1 MHTGSCSMDGGLK
14 EKKMNI
20 NIEIKGQQAHIV
32 NQQSLISG
40 TSNLEEI
47 KFDFSSEWDGYT
59 KTAVIYV
66 DDYSISDSVKV
77 LVEKD
82 VVSAEKLPDWLF
94 REECELYIGVFG
106 DNSEGRRITSTIVCQ
121 KVKKGVPVDVVNEIT
136 PDIYNQIIKIM
147 CDTKALVKEAD
158 EKIEVNK
165 GYLEQAEQ
173 KANDAADYADRAG
186 NYLEEVV
193 GQKTDVE
200 KLIANIDVKVEES
213 TTNIANITEA
223 KMNDI
228 SSLTEAK
235 SNDIATLTTA
245 KMEDIAN
252 FTNAKLGDINNTARA
267 QIEAINSSAVA
278 AGESQTK
285 GINTVASSQINKI
298 TDVTNQ
304 QLENINTAATN
315 QIGTIEGKTYTQIK
329 NINDTA
335 TSQISAI
342 NNTALSQI
350 DAINNTT
357 TNQIKNMTV
366 KYSDMCRTLGIE
378 HEGIM
383 LAKTSYNESSIPH
396 DIYSID
402 VSKFKYIEFGKLV
415 RGIYEDTLPAF
426 HIGIYL
432 TNLKDEPAL
441 ENVTTGKRYDV
452 SLLNDLQFY
461 VSYQGSGGYEV
472 TVNYKLYNKLEET
485 TEE

>member
-1 MHTGSCSMDGGLK
+1 MDGGLK

-47 KFDFSSEWDGYT
+47 KFDFSSEWNGYT

-66 DDYSISDSVKV
+66 DDYSISDSVKM

-245 KMEDIAN
+245 K
-252 FTNAKLGDINNTARA
+252 LGDINNTAQA
-267 QIEAINSSAVA
+267 QIES
-278 AGESQTK
+278 
-285 GINTVASSQINKI
+285 INTVA
-298 TDVTNQ
+298 NQ
-304 QLENINTAATN
+304 NTKSGIEAVNAAARA
-315 QIGTIEGKTYTQIK
+315 QIGGIHTVADAQKKGITETAQGKIK
-329 NINDTA
+329 DINNTA

-342 NNTALSQI
+342 NNTATNQI
-350 DAINNTT
+350 KAINKTAQS
-357 TNQIKNMTV
+357 QIKNMTI

-383 LAKTSYNESSIPH
+383 LANTSYNSNESGSIPP

-415 RGIYEDTLPAF
+415 IADTYEYTLPAYPISIF
-426 HIGIYL
+426 L
-432 TNLKDEPAL
+432 TNLKDDPAP
-441 ENVTTGKRYDV
+441 EKVTTGKRYDV

-461 VSYQGSGGYEV
+461 VSYIGSGGYET

-485 TEE
+485 TE

>member
-1 MHTGSCSMDGGLK
+1 MDGGLK

-121 KVKKGVPVDVVNEIT
+121 KVKKGVPVDVVDEIT

-147 CDTKALVKEAD
+147 CDAKALVKEAD

-200 KLIANIDVKVEES
+200 KLIADIDVKVNES

-228 SSLTEAK
+228 SSLTETK

-245 KMEDIAN
+245 K
-252 FTNAKLGDINNTARA
+252 LGDINNTAQA
-267 QIEAINSSAVA
+267 QIES
-278 AGESQTK
+278 
-285 GINTVASSQINKI
+285 INTVANQNTKSGIEAVNAAAKAQISGINSVANAKEKGITETAQGKI
-298 TDVTNQ
+298 KD
-304 QLENINTAATN
+304 INN
-315 QIGTIEGKTYTQIK
+315 
-329 NINDTA
+329 TA

-350 DAINNTT
+350 NAINKTAQS
-357 TNQIKNMTV
+357 QIKNMTI

-383 LAKTSYNESSIPH
+383 LAKTSYNGNASGSIPP

-402 VSKFKYIEFGKLV
+402 VSKFKYIEFGKIV
-415 RGIYEDTLPAF
+415 VTYNNGDYEYTLPAYP
-426 HIGIYL
+426 ISILL
-432 TNLKDEPAL
+432 TNLKDDPAL
-441 ENVTTGKRYDV
+441 EDVTTGKRYDV

-461 VSYQGSGGYEV
+461 VAYIGSGGYET

>member
-1 MHTGSCSMDGGLK
+1 MDGGLK

-66 DDYSISDSVKV
+66 DDYSISDSVKM
-77 LVEKD
+77 LVEKN
-82 VVSAEKLPDWLF
+82 VVSAEKLPSWLF

-245 KMEDIAN
+245 KMKDIAN
-252 FTNAKLGDINNTARA
+252 ITNAKLGDINNTALT
-267 QIEAINSSAVA
+267 QINAINKTAQ
-278 AGESQTK
+278 SQ
-285 GINTVASSQINKI
+285 VQ
-298 TDVTNQ
+298 
-304 QLENINTAATN
+304 
-315 QIGTIEGKTYTQIK
+315 
-329 NINDTA
+329 
-335 TSQISAI
+335 
-342 NNTALSQI
+342 
-350 DAINNTT
+350 
-357 TNQIKNMTV
+357 NMTV

-378 HEGIM
+378 HEGI
-383 LAKTSYNESSIPH
+383 LCLRNLRQVSINVA
-396 DIYSID
+396 S
-402 VSKFKYIEFGKLV
+402 FKYIKFGKMYIDSTDKKLISNQ
-415 RGIYEDTLPAF
+415 GP
-426 HIGIYL
+426 YL
-432 TNLKDEPAL
+432 FNVDNFGYINTDE
-441 ENVTTGKRYDV
+441 EYDISSEKELSCHSEYYHDPELTV
-452 SLLNDLQFY
+452 Y
-461 VSYQGSGGYEV
+461 VD
-472 TVNYKLYNKLEET
+472 YKLYNKSEET

>member
-1 MHTGSCSMDGGLK
+1 
-14 EKKMNI
+14 MNI

-66 DDYSISDSVKV
+66 DDYSISDSVKM

-147 CDTKALVKEAD
+147 CDAKALVKEAD

-200 KLIANIDVKVEES
+200 KLIADIDVKVNES

-252 FTNAKLGDINNTARA
+252 TTNAKLEDINNTAQA
-267 QIEAINSSAVA
+267 QIES
-278 AGESQTK
+278 
-285 GINTVASSQINKI
+285 INTVAQQNIKSGTDAVNKAAQGKIYSINETAQGQINA
-298 TDVTNQ
+298 
-304 QLENINTAATN
+304 INNTATN
-315 QIGTIEGKTYTQIK
+315 QIGE
-329 NINDTA
+329 INGA
-335 TSQISAI
+335 ARGQISAI

-350 DAINNTT
+350 DSINNTAIS
-357 TNQIKNMTV
+357 QIENMTV

-378 HEGIM
+378 HEGYLKIKNTKEGSM
-383 LAKTSYNESSIPH
+383 
-396 DIYSID
+396 D
-402 VSKFKYIEFGKLV
+402 VSKFKYIKFGMIYKAGNVGSQGITIPTSSWHFYIKENAEANKSTMVTSDKEYDISSLSKLNYSL
-415 RGIYEDTLPAF
+415 RILYE
-426 HIGIYL
+426 Y
-432 TNLKDEPAL
+432 DE
-441 ENVTTGKRYDV
+441 
-452 SLLNDLQFY
+452 DLFI
-461 VSYQGSGGYEV
+461 E
-472 TVNYKLYNKLEET
+472 YKLYNKSEET

>member
-1 MHTGSCSMDGGLK
+1 MDGGLK

-47 KFDFSSEWDGYT
+47 KFDFSSEWNGYT

-66 DDYSISDSVKV
+66 DDYSISDSVKM

-147 CDTKALVKEAD
+147 CDAKALVKEAD

-228 SSLTEAK
+228 SSLTEEK
-235 SNDIATLTTA
+235 INDISTLTTA
-245 KMEDIAN
+245 K
-252 FTNAKLGDINNTARA
+252 LGDITNTTHA
-267 QIEAINSSAVA
+267 QIES
-278 AGESQTK
+278 
-285 GINTVASSQINKI
+285 INTVAQQNIKSGTDAVNETAQGKIYSINETARGQINGINETAQGKI
-298 TDVTNQ
+298 KD
-304 QLENINTAATN
+304 INN
-315 QIGTIEGKTYTQIK
+315 
-329 NINDTA
+329 TA

-342 NNTALSQI
+342 NNTA
-350 DAINNTT
+350 
-357 TNQIKNMTV
+357 TNQIKAINKTAQSQLKNMTI

-383 LAKTSYNESSIPH
+383 LAKTSYNGNESGSIPP

-402 VSKFKYIEFGKLV
+402 VSKFRYIEFGKIV
-415 RGIYEDTLPAF
+415 VTYPNGDYEYTLPSDN
-426 HIGIYL
+426 ISIYL
-432 TNLKDEPAL
+432 TNLKDDPAL
-441 ENVTTGKRYDV
+441 KDVTTGKRYDV

-461 VSYQGSGGYEV
+461 VSYIGSGGYET

>member
-1 MHTGSCSMDGGLK
+1 MDGGLK

-47 KFDFSSEWDGYT
+47 KFDFSSEWNGYT

-66 DDYSISDSVKV
+66 DDYSISDSVKM

-147 CDTKALVKEAD
+147 CDAKALVKEAD

-245 KMEDIAN
+245 K
-252 FTNAKLGDINNTARA
+252 LGDINNTAQA
-267 QIEAINSSAVA
+267 QIES
-278 AGESQTK
+278 
-285 GINTVASSQINKI
+285 INTVA
-298 TDVTNQ
+298 NQ
-304 QLENINTAATN
+304 NTKSGIEAVNAAARA
-315 QIGTIEGKTYTQIK
+315 QIGGIHTVADAQKKVITETAQGKIK
-329 NINDTA
+329 DINNTA

-342 NNTALSQI
+342 NNTATNQI
-350 DAINNTT
+350 KAINKTAQS
-357 TNQIKNMTV
+357 QIKNMTI

-383 LAKTSYNESSIPH
+383 LAKTSYNGNESGSIPP

-402 VSKFKYIEFGKLV
+402 VSKFRYIEFGKIV
-415 RGIYEDTLPAF
+415 VTYPNGDYEYTLPSDN
-426 HIGIYL
+426 ISIYL
-432 TNLKDEPAL
+432 TNLKDDPAL
-441 ENVTTGKRYDV
+441 KDVTTGKRYDV

-461 VSYQGSGGYEV
+461 VSYIGSGGYET

>member
-1 MHTGSCSMDGGLK
+1 MDGGLK

-20 NIEIKGQQAHIV
+20 VIEIKGQQAHIV

-59 KTAVIYV
+59 KTSVIYV

-77 LVEKD
+77 LVEKN
-82 VVSAEKLPDWLF
+82 VVSAEKLPSWLF
-94 REECELYIGVFG
+94 RKECALYIGVFG

-158 EKIEVNK
+158 EKIEINK
-165 GYLEQAEQ
+165 SYLEQAEQ

-200 KLIANIDVKVEES
+200 KLIADIDVKVNES

-228 SSLTEAK
+228 SSLTETK

-245 KMEDIAN
+245 K
-252 FTNAKLGDINNTARA
+252 LGDINNTAQA
-267 QIEAINSSAVA
+267 QIES
-278 AGESQTK
+278 
-285 GINTVASSQINKI
+285 INTVANQNTKSGIEAVNAAAKAQISGINSVANAKEKGITETAQGKI
-298 TDVTNQ
+298 KD
-304 QLENINTAATN
+304 INN
-315 QIGTIEGKTYTQIK
+315 
-329 NINDTA
+329 TA

-350 DAINNTT
+350 NAINKTAQS
-357 TNQIKNMTV
+357 QIKNMTI

-383 LAKTSYNESSIPH
+383 LAKTSYNGNASGSIPP

-402 VSKFKYIEFGKLV
+402 VSKFKYIEFGKIV
-415 RGIYEDTLPAF
+415 VTYNNGDYEYTLPAYP
-426 HIGIYL
+426 ISILL
-432 TNLKDEPAL
+432 TNLKDDPAL
-441 ENVTTGKRYDV
+441 EDVTTGKRYDV

-461 VSYQGSGGYEV
+461 VAYIGSGGYET

>member
-1 MHTGSCSMDGGLK
+1 MDGGLK

-47 KFDFSSEWDGYT
+47 KFDFSSEWNGYT

-66 DDYSISDSVKV
+66 DDYSISDSVKM

-136 PDIYNQIIKIM
+136 PDIYNQIIQIM
-147 CDTKALVKEAD
+147 CDAKALVKEAD

-245 KMEDIAN
+245 K
-252 FTNAKLGDINNTARA
+252 LGDINNTAQA
-267 QIEAINSSAVA
+267 QIES
-278 AGESQTK
+278 
-285 GINTVASSQINKI
+285 INTVAQQNIKSGTDAVNETAQGKIYSINETARGQINGINETAQGKI
-298 TDVTNQ
+298 KD
-304 QLENINTAATN
+304 INN
-315 QIGTIEGKTYTQIK
+315 
-329 NINDTA
+329 TA

-342 NNTALSQI
+342 NNTATNQI
-350 DAINNTT
+350 KAINKTAQS
-357 TNQIKNMTV
+357 QIKNMTI

-383 LAKTSYNESSIPH
+383 LAKTSYNGNESGSIPP

-402 VSKFKYIEFGKLV
+402 VSKFRYIEFGKIV
-415 RGIYEDTLPAF
+415 VTYPNGDYEYTLPSDN
-426 HIGIYL
+426 ISIYL
-432 TNLKDEPAL
+432 TNLKDDPAL
-441 ENVTTGKRYDV
+441 KDVTTGKRYDV

-461 VSYQGSGGYEV
+461 VSYIGSGGYET

>member
-1 MHTGSCSMDGGLK
+1 MDGGLK

-77 LVEKD
+77 LVEKN
-82 VVSAEKLPDWLF
+82 VVSAEKLPSWLF

-121 KVKKGVPVDVVNEIT
+121 KVKKGVPVDAVNEIT

-147 CDTKALVKEAD
+147 CDAKALVKEAD

-193 GQKTDVE
+193 GQKTHVE
-200 KLIANIDVKVEES
+200 KLIADIDVKVNES

-223 KMNDI
+223 KM
-228 SSLTEAK
+228 
-235 SNDIATLTTA
+235 
-245 KMEDIAN
+245 EDIAN
-252 FTNAKLGDINNTARA
+252 VTNAKLEDINNTASA
-267 QIEAINSSAVA
+267 QIVSINEVAYQNTKSGTDAVNEAAQGKIYSINETAQGQINGITETAQGKIKDINNTA
-278 AGESQTK
+278 A
-285 GINTVASSQINKI
+285 SQIN
-298 TDVTNQ
+298 
-304 QLENINTAATN
+304 
-315 QIGTIEGKTYTQIK
+315 
-329 NINDTA
+329 
-335 TSQISAI
+335 AI
-342 NNTALSQI
+342 NNTAISQLS
-350 DAINNTT
+350 AINKTAQS
-357 TNQIKNMTV
+357 QIKNMTI

-383 LAKTSYNESSIPH
+383 LAKTSYNGNESGSIPP

-402 VSKFKYIEFGKLV
+402 VSKFRYIEFGKIV
-415 RGIYEDTLPAF
+415 VTYPNGDYEYTLPSDN
-426 HIGIYL
+426 ISIYL
-432 TNLKDEPAL
+432 TNLKDDPAP
-441 ENVTTGKRYDV
+441 EKVTTGKRYDV

-461 VSYQGSGGYEV
+461 VSYIGSGGYET

>member
-1 MHTGSCSMDGGLK
+1 
-14 EKKMNI
+14 MNI

-66 DDYSISDSVKV
+66 DDYSISDSVKM
-77 LVEKD
+77 LVEKN
-82 VVSAEKLPDWLF
+82 VVSAEKLPSWLF

-245 KMEDIAN
+245 KMKDIAN
-252 FTNAKLGDINNTARA
+252 ITNAKLGDINNTARA
-267 QIEAINSSAVA
+267 QIEAINSSAAA
-278 AGESQTK
+278 AGESQRE
-285 GINTVASSQINKI
+285 GINTVASSQISNI
-298 TDVTNQ
+298 TNVTNQ
-304 QLENINTAATN
+304 QLKNINTAATN
-315 QIGTIEGKTYTQIK
+315 QIGTIEGKTYIQIK
-329 NINDTA
+329 NIN
-335 TSQISAI
+335 
-342 NNTALSQI
+342 NTALTQI
-350 DAINNTT
+350 NAINKTA
-357 TNQIKNMTV
+357 QSQVQNMTV

-378 HEGIM
+378 HEGI
-383 LAKTSYNESSIPH
+383 LCLRNLRQVSINVA
-396 DIYSID
+396 S
-402 VSKFKYIEFGKLV
+402 FKYIKFGKMYIDSTDKKLISNQ
-415 RGIYEDTLPAF
+415 GP
-426 HIGIYL
+426 YL
-432 TNLKDEPAL
+432 FNVDNFGYINTDE
-441 ENVTTGKRYDV
+441 EYDISSEKELSCHSEYYHDPELTV
-452 SLLNDLQFY
+452 Y
-461 VSYQGSGGYEV
+461 VD
-472 TVNYKLYNKLEET
+472 YKLYNKSEET

>member
-1 MHTGSCSMDGGLK
+1 MDGGLK

-223 KMNDI
+223 RMNDI

-252 FTNAKLGDINNTARA
+252 VTNANLEDISNTASVQISNINN
-267 QIEAINSSAVA
+267 V
-278 AGESQTK
+278 TK
-285 GINTVASSQINKI
+285 I
-298 TDVTNQ
+298 
-304 QLENINTAATN
+304 
-315 QIGTIEGKTYTQIK
+315 
-329 NINDTA
+329 
-335 TSQISAI
+335 
-342 NNTALSQI
+342 
-350 DAINNTT
+350 
-357 TNQIKNMTV
+357 
-366 KYSDMCRTLGIE
+366 
-378 HEGIM
+378 
-383 LAKTSYNESSIPH
+383 
-396 DIYSID
+396 
-402 VSKFKYIEFGKLV
+402 F
-415 RGIYEDTLPAF
+415 
-426 HIGIYL
+426 
-432 TNLKDEPAL
+432 
-441 ENVTTGKRYDV
+441 
-452 SLLNDLQFY
+452 
-461 VSYQGSGGYEV
+461 
-472 TVNYKLYNKLEET
+472 
-485 TEE
+485 

>member
-1 MHTGSCSMDGGLK
+1 MDGGLK

-47 KFDFSSEWDGYT
+47 KFDFSCEWDGYT

-82 VVSAEKLPDWLF
+82 VVSAEKLPSWLF

-252 FTNAKLGDINNTARA
+252 VTNAKLTDINNTAVS

-285 GINTVASSQINKI
+285 GINTVASSRINNI
-298 TDVTNQ
+298 TDITNQ
-304 QLENINTAATN
+304 QLENINTADTH
-315 QIGTIEGKTYTQIK
+315 QIEMIEGKTSTQIES
-329 NINDTA
+329 INNTA
-335 TSQISAI
+335 TNQISAI
-342 NNTALSQI
+342 NSTALSQI

>member
-1 MHTGSCSMDGGLK
+1 MDGGLK

-32 NQQSLISG
+32 NQLSLISG

-147 CDTKALVKEAD
+147 CDTKALVKEATD
-158 EKIEVNK
+158 KVEINGE
-165 GYLEQAEQ
+165 YLEKASEKATDAENSAN
-173 KANDAADYADRAG
+173 KAKE
-186 NYLEEVV
+186 YLNATENNKLE
-193 GQKTDVE
+193 VE
-200 KLIANIDVKVEES
+200 KL
-213 TTNIANITEA
+213 TEA

-228 SSLTEAK
+228 DSIVNAKIGDINALVEAKNKGIDSLVEAK

-252 FTNAKLGDINNTARA
+252 VTNAKLGDINNTVRA

-304 QLENINTAATN
+304 QLENINTTATN

-335 TSQISAI
+335 TGQIDAI
-342 NNTALSQI
+342 NSTALSQI

-383 LAKTSYNESSIPH
+383 LAKTSYNDSSIPH

-426 HIGIYL
+426 HIGISL

-472 TVNYKLYNKLEET
+472 TVNYKLYNESEET

>member
-1 MHTGSCSMDGGLK
+1 MDGGLK

-47 KFDFSSEWDGYT
+47 KFDFSSEWNGYT

-66 DDYSISDSVKV
+66 DDYSISDSVKM

-147 CDTKALVKEAD
+147 CDAKALVKEAD

-213 TTNIANITEA
+213 TTNIANIT
-223 KMNDI
+223 
-228 SSLTEAK
+228 
-235 SNDIATLTTA
+235 
-245 KMEDIAN
+245 
-252 FTNAKLGDINNTARA
+252 
-267 QIEAINSSAVA
+267 
-278 AGESQTK
+278 
-285 GINTVASSQINKI
+285 
-298 TDVTNQ
+298 
-304 QLENINTAATN
+304 
-315 QIGTIEGKTYTQIK
+315 
-329 NINDTA
+329 
-335 TSQISAI
+335 
-342 NNTALSQI
+342 
-350 DAINNTT
+350 
-357 TNQIKNMTV
+357 
-366 KYSDMCRTLGIE
+366 
-378 HEGIM
+378 
-383 LAKTSYNESSIPH
+383 
-396 DIYSID
+396 
-402 VSKFKYIEFGKLV
+402 
-415 RGIYEDTLPAF
+415 
-426 HIGIYL
+426 
-432 TNLKDEPAL
+432 
-441 ENVTTGKRYDV
+441 
-452 SLLNDLQFY
+452 
-461 VSYQGSGGYEV
+461 
-472 TVNYKLYNKLEET
+472 
-485 TEE
+485 

>member
-77 LVEKD
+77 LVEKN
-82 VVSAEKLPDWLF
+82 VVSAEKLPSWLF

-147 CDTKALVKEAD
+147 CDAKALVKEAD

-200 KLIANIDVKVEES
+200 KLIADIDVKVNES

-223 KMNDI
+223 KM
-228 SSLTEAK
+228 
-235 SNDIATLTTA
+235 
-245 KMEDIAN
+245 EDIAN
-252 FTNAKLGDINNTARA
+252 VTNAKLEDINNTASA
-267 QIEAINSSAVA
+267 QIVSINEVAYQNTKSGTDAVNEAAQGKIYSINETAQGQINGITETAQGKIKDINNTA
-278 AGESQTK
+278 A
-285 GINTVASSQINKI
+285 SQIN
-298 TDVTNQ
+298 
-304 QLENINTAATN
+304 
-315 QIGTIEGKTYTQIK
+315 
-329 NINDTA
+329 
-335 TSQISAI
+335 AI
-342 NNTALSQI
+342 NNTAISQLS
-350 DAINNTT
+350 AINKTAQS
-357 TNQIKNMTV
+357 QIKNMTI

-383 LAKTSYNESSIPH
+383 LAKTSYNGNESGSIPP

-402 VSKFKYIEFGKLV
+402 VSKFRYIEFGKIV
-415 RGIYEDTLPAF
+415 VTYPNGDYEYTLPSDN
-426 HIGIYL
+426 ISIYL
-432 TNLKDEPAL
+432 TNLKDDPAP
-441 ENVTTGKRYDV
+441 EKVTTGKRYDV

-461 VSYQGSGGYEV
+461 VSYIGSGGYET

>member
-1 MHTGSCSMDGGLK
+1 
-14 EKKMNI
+14 MNI

-47 KFDFSSEWDGYT
+47 KFDFSSEWNGYT

-66 DDYSISDSVKV
+66 DDYSISDSVKM

-147 CDTKALVKEAD
+147 CDAKALVKEAD

-245 KMEDIAN
+245 K
-252 FTNAKLGDINNTARA
+252 LGDINNTAQA
-267 QIEAINSSAVA
+267 QIES
-278 AGESQTK
+278 
-285 GINTVASSQINKI
+285 INTVA
-298 TDVTNQ
+298 NQ
-304 QLENINTAATN
+304 NTKSGIEAVNAAARA
-315 QIGTIEGKTYTQIK
+315 QIGGIHTVADAQKKGITETAQGKIK
-329 NINDTA
+329 DINNTA

-342 NNTALSQI
+342 NNTATNQI
-350 DAINNTT
+350 KAINKTAQS
-357 TNQIKNMTV
+357 QIKNMTI

-383 LAKTSYNESSIPH
+383 LAKTSYNGNESGSIPP

-402 VSKFKYIEFGKLV
+402 VSKFRYIEFGKIV
-415 RGIYEDTLPAF
+415 VTYPNGDYEYTLPSDN
-426 HIGIYL
+426 ISIYL
-432 TNLKDEPAL
+432 TNLKDDPAL
-441 ENVTTGKRYDV
+441 KDVTTGKRYDV

-461 VSYQGSGGYEV
+461 VSYIGSGGYET

>member
-1 MHTGSCSMDGGLK
+1 MDGGLK

-77 LVEKD
+77 LVEKN
-82 VVSAEKLPDWLF
+82 VVSAEKLPSWLF
-94 REECELYIGVFG
+94 RKECELYIGVFG

-173 KANDAADYADRAG
+173 KANEAADYADRAG

-200 KLIANIDVKVEES
+200 KLITNIDVKVEES

-252 FTNAKLGDINNTARA
+252 VTNAKLGDINNTARA
-267 QIEAINSSAVA
+267 QIEAINSSAIA

-342 NNTALSQI
+342 NNTATSQI
-350 DAINNTT
+350 SAINKTAQSQVQNL
-357 TNQIKNMTV
+357 TV

-378 HEGIM
+378 HEGILCLNNLRRVSIN
-383 LAKTSYNESSIPH
+383 LAN
-396 DIYSID
+396 
-402 VSKFKYIEFGKLV
+402 FKYIKFGKMYTVPTDKKL
-415 RGIYEDTLPAF
+415 IS
-426 HIGIYL
+426 
-432 TNLKDEPAL
+432 N
-441 ENVTTGKRYDV
+441 
-452 SLLNDLQFY
+452 
-461 VSYQGSGGYEV
+461 QGSYLFNVDNFGYITTDEEYDISSKKELYCQSEYYHDPTL
-472 TVNYKLYNKLEET
+472 TVYVDYKLYNESEET

>member
-1 MHTGSCSMDGGLK
+1 MDGGLK

-47 KFDFSSEWDGYT
+47 KFDFSSEWNGYT

-66 DDYSISDSVKV
+66 DDYSISDSVKM

-200 KLIANIDVKVEES
+200 KLIADIDVKVNES

-252 FTNAKLGDINNTARA
+252 VTNAKLGDINNTARA

-432 TNLKDEPAL
+432 TNLKDESAL